1 MNSAPDLIRTLA
13 YGVVLLGCLLA
24 VITAFEPE
32 PTGAWH
38 LVAAYLVCG
47 LIPYLVY
54 GSLTTLLDGCTLLLA
69 GAALLTADLIAR
81 LAFAVTAAAQPDLLA
96 PVWLCTLLVLAVLPL
111 GVLTGKLVGRL
122 PVCGAGARR

>member
-1 MNSAPDLIRTLA
+1 MRCMQERIQALA
-13 YGVVLLGCLLA
+13 YGLVLFGCLTA

-47 LIPYLVY
+47 LIPYIVY

-69 GAALLTADLIAR
+69 GVAVLTTDLIAR
-81 LAFAVTAAAQPDLLA
+81 LVFAVTAAAQPDLLA

-111 GVLTGKLVGRL
+111 GVLGGKLAGRL
-122 PVCGAGARR
+122 PVCRASARG